1 MQLKRLAKDEKKAE
15 VIIPKIN
22 QLIDAVN
29 DLDEM
34 IKFLKKM
41 LPDLMNEVGYLDKLG
56 LKLAKQREENIW
68 NKEVMLQTPSRFY

>member
-1 MQLKRLAKDEKKAE
+1 MQLKKIAKDEKKAE

-22 QLIDAVN
+22 QLIDTVN
-29 DLDEM
+29 ELDEM

-56 LKLAKQREENIW
+56 LKLAKQREENI
-68 NKEVMLQTPSRFY
+68 

>member
-56 LKLAKQREENIW
+56 LKLAKQREENI
-68 NKEVMLQTPSRFY
+68 